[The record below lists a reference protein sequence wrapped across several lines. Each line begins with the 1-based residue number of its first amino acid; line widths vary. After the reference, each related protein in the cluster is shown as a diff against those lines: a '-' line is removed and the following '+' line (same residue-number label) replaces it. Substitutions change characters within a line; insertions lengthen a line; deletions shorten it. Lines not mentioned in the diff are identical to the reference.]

1 MSNTASEKFC
11 LRWNDFEKNI
21 STSFREL
28 KDDEDFFDV
37 TLVCELSQIKAHK
50 VVLSA
55 CSPFFRTI
63 LKTNPHQH
71 PLLYLKGISMED
83 MTSVLAF
90 MYHGEV
96 SVGQDNLNSFLA
108 VAEDLNVKGLTQG
121 ENKANNETN
130 TESKQVKWQH
140 KTSRPKHSE
149 VTSKNLM
156 LERGEKKPQP
166 IQVKTEVPSN

>member
-1 MSNTASEKFC
+1 MSNTTSEKFC

-37 TLVCELSQIKAHK
+37 TLVCEQSQVKAHK

-55 CSPFFRTI
+55 CSTFFRII

-83 MTSVLAF
+83 MTSVLTF
-90 MYHGEV
+90 MER
-96 SVGQDNLNSFLA
+96 SVLA
-108 VAEDLNVKGLTQG
+108 RT
-121 ENKANNETN
+121 
-130 TESKQVKWQH
+130 
-140 KTSRPKHSE
+140 
-149 VTSKNLM
+149 
-156 LERGEKKPQP
+156 
-166 IQVKTEVPSN
+166 I